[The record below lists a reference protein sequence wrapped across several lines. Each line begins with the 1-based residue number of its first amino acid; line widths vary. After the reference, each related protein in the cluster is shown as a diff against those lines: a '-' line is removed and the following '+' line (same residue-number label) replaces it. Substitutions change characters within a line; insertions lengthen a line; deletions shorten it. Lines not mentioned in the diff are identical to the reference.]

1 VTVITRQLVQ
11 QTATESRDN
20 ERRRIVQPFHRT
32 NEDLLRRMLNGI
44 QPDSYTRPHRHPP
57 LLNEEAWLVLQGALA
72 LVFFEEDGAVSERLV
87 LRAGSDAFG
96 VDFLGDRFH
105 TLVVLEP
112 DTVIYEVKLGPYAP
126 LAGAEVATWA
136 PAERTSEAVDY
147 LEQLRRAA
155 TST

>member
-11 QTATESRDN
+11 QTARESRDN

-32 NEDLLRRMLNGI
+32 NGDLLRRMLNAI
-44 QPDSYTRPHRHPP
+44 QPDSYAQPHRHPP
-57 LLNEEAWLVLQGALA
+57 ASNQEAWLVLQGALA
-72 LVFFEEDGAVSERLV
+72 LVFFEDDGAVCERLV
-87 LRAGSDAFG
+87 LQAGSDAFG
-96 VDFLGDRFH
+96 VDFSGDRFH

-126 LAGAEVATWA
+126 LSGTEVATWA
-136 PAERTSEAVDY
+136 PAEGTSEAVDY

-155 TST
+155 ART